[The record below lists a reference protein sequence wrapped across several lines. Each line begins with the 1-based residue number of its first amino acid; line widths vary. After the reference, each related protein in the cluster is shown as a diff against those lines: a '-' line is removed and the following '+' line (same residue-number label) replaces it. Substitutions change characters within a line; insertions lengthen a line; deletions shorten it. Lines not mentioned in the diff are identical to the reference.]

1 MKSTRA
7 YNKRLRLN
15 EAAENGVA
23 AIINISPNS
32 VIDLMEGDEL
42 TVDMITDA
50 DDEPL
55 EQLISLA
62 DAVIVDEV
70 LGDNSYKVA
79 VNVSDELGGTS
90 LYHWIC
96 TYTNITSLE
105 EIEEKVAPGLSSLLD
120 ADDEGDVN
128 DMDDDDMIPLP
139 ADDDDDDLP
148 EEEDFDGAVNAIVG
162 ESVSSKFAKYRRV
175 FEAAS
180 EVLNE
185 KGEDEEDDAEGGE
198 DDFSDIFGDD
208 AAEEPKDGEGEE
220 ADAEGGEDKDADEED
235 TEDVPMTAVLLTVN
249 KDDADK
255 CKDEMIDAGIAE
267 DDIEILD
274 EEDDEDTVKIKVDV
288 NSVHELKDYLAGKGI
303 DLEEKIGGEIV
314 DDEEGEGEEDSDS
327 EGEEGEEKKDG
338 EGEEDPFGDVDFG
351 DIFGDDDE
359 GADA

>member
-7 YNKRLRLN
+7 FNKRMRLY
-15 EAAENGVA
+15 EAAEDSVA

-62 DAVIVDEV
+62 DSVIVDEV

-79 VNVSDELGGTS
+79 VNVSDEIGASG
-90 LYHWIC
+90 LYQWIC
-96 TYTNITSLE
+96 NYTNITSLK

-120 ADDEGDVN
+120 DNDIDDIDEEPALDDEIIPFP
-128 DMDDDDMIPLP
+128 DDEDDL
-139 ADDDDDDLP
+139 DDLP
-148 EEEDFDGAVNAIVG
+148 EEGDFDEEMDKIVG
-162 ESVSSKFAKYRRV
+162 ESVSSKFAKYRKLY
-175 FEAAS
+175 EDAS
-180 EVLNE
+180 DVLNE
-185 KGEDEEDDAEGGE
+185 KGEDKD

-208 AAEEPKDGEGEE
+208 EAADKGDEDTEDKGDK
-220 ADAEGGEDKDADEED
+220 EDKDADSDD

-249 KDDADK
+249 KEDADK

-274 EEDDEDTVKIKVDV
+274 AEEGEDTVKIKIDV
-288 NSVHELKDYLAGKGI
+288 NSVHELKDYLSGKGI
-303 DLEEKIGGEIV
+303 DLEEKIGGEII
-314 DDEEGEGEEDSDS
+314 DDEEGEEKEDDAAA
-327 EGEEGEEKKDG
+327 EDGEEKKDG
-338 EGEEDPFGDVDFG
+338 DEEDSFADMDFG
-351 DIFGDDDE
+351 DIFGDDE
-359 GADA
+359 ESEE

>member
-7 YNKRLRLN
+7 FKKRMRLY
-15 EAAENGVA
+15 EGVESSVA

-55 EQLISLA
+55 EQLVSLA
-62 DAVIVDEV
+62 DSVIVDEV
-70 LGDNSYKVA
+70 LGDNSYKIA
-79 VNVSDELGGTS
+79 VNVSDELGASG
-90 LYHWIC
+90 LYQWIC
-96 TYTNITSLE
+96 NYTNVKSLE
-105 EIEEKVAPGLSSLLD
+105 EIEEKVAPGLSALLGD
-120 ADDEGDVN
+120 DDFIPFPDEDDE
-128 DMDDDDMIPLP
+128 LP
-139 ADDDDDDLP
+139 A
-148 EEEDFDGAVNAIVG
+148 EEDFDGEMKKIVG
-162 ESVSSKFAKYRRV
+162 ESVSSKFAKYRKLY
-175 FEAAS
+175 EAAS

-185 KGEDEEDDAEGGE
+185 KGEE

-208 AAEEPKDGEGEE
+208 DAEEPAEGGDEKSKGEE
-220 ADAEGGEDKDADEED
+220 AEDKDADADD

-274 EEDDEDTVKIKVDV
+274 AEDDEDTVKIKVDV
-288 NSVHELKDYLAGKGI
+288 NSVHELKDYLSGKGI

-314 DDEEGEGEEDSDS
+314 DDEEGEEKEDDAAA
-327 EGEEGEEKKDG
+327 EDGEEKKDG
-338 EGEEDPFGDVDFG
+338 DEEDPFGDMDFG
-351 DIFGDDDE
+351 DIFGDDEE
-359 GADA
+359 GAE

>member
-7 YNKRLRLN
+7 FNKRLRLC
-15 EAAENGVA
+15 EAAESVVT

-62 DAVIVDEV
+62 DSVIVDEV
-70 LGDNSYKVA
+70 LGDNSYKIA
-79 VNVSDELGGTS
+79 VNVSDELGASG
-90 LYHWIC
+90 LYQWIC
-96 TYTNITSLE
+96 NYTNINSLE
-105 EIEEKVAPGLSSLLD
+105 EIEEKVAPGLSALLG
-120 ADDEGDVN
+120 DDDIDEAPASEDDDIIPFPEDEDDDVPAEGDF
-128 DMDDDDMIPLP
+128 DREMD
-139 ADDDDDDLP
+139 
-148 EEEDFDGAVNAIVG
+148 NIVG
-162 ESVSSKFAKYRRV
+162 ESVSSKFAKYRKIY
-175 FEAAS
+175 EAAA

-185 KGEDEEDDAEGGE
+185 KGEEED

-208 AAEEPKDGEGEE
+208 KGNEEEPADKGDKEAKDKDGEEE
-220 ADAEGGEDKDADEED
+220 KDKDADADD

-274 EEDDEDTVKIKVDV
+274 AEDDEDTVKIKVDV
-288 NSVHELKDYLAGKGI
+288 NSVHEPKDYLSGKGI
-303 DLEEKIGGEIV
+303 DLEEKIGGEII
-314 DDEEGEGEEDSDS
+314 DDEEGEEKEDDAAA
-327 EGEEGEEKKDG
+327 EDGEEKKDSD
-338 EGEEDPFGDVDFG
+338 EEDSFADMDFG
-351 DIFGDDDE
+351 DIFGDDEE
-359 GADA
+359 GAE